1 MKSWNFL
8 ASAISFTSS
17 FPLPCSFLST
27 FDGISIPNH
36 LGLTP
41 VRFRLTRVCFFF
53 FSLII
58 GGGMII
64 FFTEN
69 YSLENFYIE
78 FYIFILNEECLLK
91 IFVISRYISIHIYQG
106 IFISSCIWN

>member
-1 MKSWNFL
+1 
-8 ASAISFTSS
+8 
-17 FPLPCSFLST
+17 
-27 FDGISIPNH
+27 
-36 LGLTP
+36 
-41 VRFRLTRVCFFF
+41 
-53 FSLII
+53 
-58 GGGMII
+58 MII